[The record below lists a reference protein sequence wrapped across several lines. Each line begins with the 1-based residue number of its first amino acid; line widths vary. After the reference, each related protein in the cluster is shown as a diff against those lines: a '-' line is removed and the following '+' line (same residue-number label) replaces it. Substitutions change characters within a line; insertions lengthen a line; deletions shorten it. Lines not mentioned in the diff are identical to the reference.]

1 MGVSHNSTHAPN
13 GALDG
18 LEREVADLIVTT
30 LNLEVTPGELTADQP
45 LFGEKGGLGLDS
57 IDALEI
63 ALVIEHR
70 YGAKISAEDED
81 NDKRFASIRS
91 LAAFIRE
98 AGKTKPTH
106 ADQARD

>member
-1 MGVSHNSTHAPN
+1 MSISHNSIHA
-13 GALDG
+13 ADG
-18 LEREVADLIVTT
+18 ELERLQREVADLIVTT
-30 LNLEVTPGELTADQP
+30 LNLEVTASELTADQP
-45 LFGEKGGLGLDS
+45 LFGDKGGLGLDS

-70 YGAKISAEDED
+70 YGAKISSEDED

-98 AGKTKPTH
+98 ARTPKP
-106 ADQARD
+106 ALAEQAGD

>member
-1 MGVSHNSTHAPN
+1 MSISHNAHHAGN
-13 GALDG
+13 GELET
-18 LEREVADLIVTT
+18 LEREVAELIVTT
-30 LNLEVTPGELTADQP
+30 LNLEVASGEITPEQP

-81 NDKRFASIRS
+81 NDKRFASIRA
-91 LAAFIRE
+91 LAAFIHEARLPKVALATE
-98 AGKTKPTH
+98 AG
-106 ADQARD
+106 A